1 MIRSYSI
8 LFIKPTEY
16 GLLNLIEVKSH
27 NCAQLEQNIQHYCT
41 SSEVIEFQYYEIRII
56 SEYQK
61 CDLQYSTHFTF
72 NHPVV
77 IKSDKM
83 NHNVALTK
91 SDDIQK
97 MMTFLQESYK
107 FAGELTVNN
116 ETEALER
123 TTSNL
128 ENAKSTKM

>member
-1 MIRSYSI
+1 MIRSHSI
-8 LFIKPTEY
+8 PFIKPTED
-16 GLLNLIEVKSH
+16 GLLNLIDFKSH

-56 SEYQK
+56 SKYQK
-61 CDLQYSTHFTF
+61 CDLQYLTHFTF

-83 NHNVALTK
+83 NHNVALRK
-91 SDDIQK
+91 FDDIQK

-128 ENAKSTKM
+128 GNA